1 VNDVTLSCNC
11 VTQTLRNIAPLCSGN
26 SFTLK
31 YKIMNTTELKGDW
44 EQQKGKLKQKFATLT
59 DNDLL
64 FAEGKKEEMLGRLQT
79 KLGKSKE
86 ELHRIISGL

>member
-1 VNDVTLSCNC
+1 
-11 VTQTLRNIAPLCSGN
+11 
-26 SFTLK
+26 
-31 YKIMNTTELKGDW
+31 MNTTELKGDW

-79 KLGKSKE
+79 KLGKTKE
-86 ELHRIISGL
+86 ELHNIFSSL